1 MNRTLLLILCDFLLL
16 NLLALTRWEQAQP
29 PAPAPV
35 AAPAASAGAG
45 AASRETD
52 LLAAMKASLA
62 DERASREQLARTLTS
77 AEEQVRAREASLSQV
92 EAERSRLGTDLEAT
106 RRSAEEVARRAAAA
120 AEEAAVSKDRLAA
133 VQRELDEKRR
143 EAEEQQRRVA
153 GLERDQAQARERIEG
168 LSVAVRV
175 AEQEKQLLRETSETL
190 RSQVAAEREERL
202 KVQQATSELAQGVGQ
217 LAEKSTELS
226 REIRENRPVNANT
239 LFNEFLANRVQ
250 TQFTAFRRTFLGP
263 VTRTLDSRTLLVTDG
278 QATYAVLHIDDTPLA
293 LRESAVDWERLTAEF
308 SRADRRLG
316 ATQLG
321 FLSLDPR
328 IVVLPVTPEQVQA
341 LGAKVYRTAVDPFRF
356 PEAVLIANGG
366 AGYGEVPF
374 KLDPGSTHHV
384 RMDNRLVRRVLGE
397 FTPSRGDLVL
407 GKSGE
412 LLGIMVNADYC
423 VVLDSFALSQTIALG
438 PIAADQPTGPK
449 LEDLNRRWRG
459 LPLRLQ

>member
-16 NLLALTRWEQAQP
+16 NLLALTRWEQAEPP
-29 PAPAPV
+29 PAKAAMPATSPGT
-35 AAPAASAGAG
+35 A
-45 AASRETD
+45 AASREDD
-52 LLAAMKASLA
+52 LLAAMKVSLA

-77 AEEQVRAREASLSQV
+77 AEEQVKAREASLSQV
-92 EAERSRLGTDLEAT
+92 EAERTRLGADLESA
-106 RRSAEEVARRAAAA
+106 RRSADEVARRAAAA
-120 AEEAAVSKDRLAA
+120 AEEAAASKDRLAA
-133 VQRELDEKRR
+133 VQRELDAKRR
-143 EAEEQQRRVA
+143 EAEEQQRRLA

-202 KVQQATSELAQGVGQ
+202 KVQQVTTELAQGVGQ

-250 TQFTAFRRTFLGP
+250 TQFTAARRTFLGP
-263 VTRTLDSRTLLVTDG
+263 VTRNVESRTLLVSDG

-293 LRESAVDWERLTAEF
+293 LRESAVDWERLTADF
-308 SRADRRLG
+308 SRSDRRL
-316 ATQLG
+316 AAARLG

-341 LGAKVYRTAVDPFRF
+341 LGTKVYRTAVDPFRF
-356 PEAVLIANGG
+356 PEAVLISNGG

-397 FTPSRGDLVL
+397 FSPSRGDLVL

-412 LLGIMVNADYC
+412 LLGIMVNSDYC
-423 VVLDSFALSQTIALG
+423 VVLDSFALSQSIALG
-438 PIAADQPTGPK
+438 EVAPDQPTGPK
-449 LEDLNRRWRG
+449 LEDLNRRWRS